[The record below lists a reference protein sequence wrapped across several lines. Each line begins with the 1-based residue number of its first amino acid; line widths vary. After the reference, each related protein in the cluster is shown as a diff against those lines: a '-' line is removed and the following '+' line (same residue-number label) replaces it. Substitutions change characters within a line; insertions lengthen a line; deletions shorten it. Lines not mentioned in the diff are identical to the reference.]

1 MDEQIRLNRIDD
13 VLADLEYPVTPPS
26 VVDACGEVVVRL
38 AEGTVSV
45 GEVIEASSADQFAS
59 SEDLEL
65 EFMSLLPRDAVG
77 EPYQSDGD
85 A

>member
-1 MDEQIRLNRIDD
+1 MDGQIRLNRIDD
-13 VLADLEYPVTPPS
+13 VLGTIAYPVTPPA
-26 VVDACGEVVVRL
+26 VVDACGGTVVRL

-45 GEVIEASSADQFAS
+45 ADVIEQSNADQFGS
-59 SEDLEL
+59 SEDLKL
-65 EFMSLLPRDAVG
+65 EFLSLLPRNAVG

>member
-1 MDEQIRLNRIDD
+1 MEDGIRLNRIGTAFGE
-13 VLADLEYPVTPPS
+13 LSYPVAAPA

-38 AEGTVSV
+38 AEGTVRV
-45 GEVIEASSADQFAS
+45 GDVIERSSADQFTS
-59 SEDLEL
+59 SGDLEL
-65 EFMSLLPRDAVG
+65 EFLSLLPRNAVG

>member
-1 MDEQIRLNRIDD
+1 MEDAIRLNRIET
-13 VLADLEYPVTPPS
+13 VLESLEYPITPPA
-26 VVDACGEVVVRL
+26 VTDACGGTVVRL
-38 AEGTVSV
+38 AEGTVNVEDVMAESN
-45 GEVIEASSADQFAS
+45 ADRFES

-65 EFMSLLPRDAVG
+65 EFLSLLPRDAVG

>member
-1 MDEQIRLNRIDD
+1 MEAEVRLNRIER
-13 VLADLEYPVTPPS
+13 VLEPLDYPITPPA
-26 VVDACGEVVVRL
+26 VTEACGGTVVRL

-45 GEVIEASSADQFAS
+45 SDVMAQSNADAFVS
-59 SEDLEL
+59 SEDLKE
-65 EFMSLLPRDAVG
+65 EFQSLLPRNAVG